1 MGLGEAIKLSLWVK
15 LMTSFRPQT
24 DLLHPLSKPRGKWCA
39 RADDTLKTSV
49 GPQGSSTKED

>member
-1 MGLGEAIKLSLWVK
+1 MGLGEAIKEAFGLNS
-15 LMTSFRPQT
+15 TSFRPRT
-24 DLLHPLSKPRGKWCA
+24 ALLHPLPEPIGARCV